1 MSKPIVMWAAIVKST
16 NSEWIDDLTLRK
28 LKKETIEASKV
39 WDYCSSS
46 VRFAR
51 VEVKEIK

>member
-1 MSKPIVMWAAIVKST
+1 MSKPIVMWAAIVQSKK
-16 NSEWIDDLTLRK
+16 SEWINDLTLRK
-28 LKKETIEASKV
+28 LKKETIEASKT
-39 WDYCSSS
+39 WDYCLAS